1 MLSFV
6 AALSLASFDPSA
18 RLLNVPRHLTARMA
32 AATRRNGAASCA
44 TSAPGGGVRA
54 TPTAFG
60 GDPTGT
66 VDSTA
71 AVQKALQ
78 FCINA
83 SNHIPGK
90 FPVGAR
96 DAGGCTVDLEG
107 GEFLISEPLVIP
119 TYTSDIQIARGAL
132 IANPKSEVWA
142 QPHSVLLP
150 EGANAAP
157 ATQACSSSSF
167 PTNRSSQWCQNLE
180 PGAAGSAE
188 ECATQCC
195 SVAGCDV
202 WQWCPRGAPCYAT
215 TGNRSCWL
223 GAHFEAATCAAA
235 SSDSKSKGWLGGSR
249 VSPPTPAPGQWGGK
263 FMIQV
268 GGDVKCNHPQGSCN
282 EDVGFPQLFLDG
294 SHVAGGIQ
302 VNSVM
307 GTTIGPTT
315 YILNFTRVGIEINGG
330 HEVMITEVWLGETN
344 FDFVFNATAQ
354 IVPTATAIAMHS
366 NDHYIL
372 NTIVFSALIGLDNSG
387 AANMVSGLHVW
398 FPENQA
404 IGFGC
409 TAFMNTGGRNRY
421 DGCYIDGST
430 AVFVNPTDTTWIDGF
445 VLGGRGFELKGSTAS
460 NFVLTNTVFAGGVVL
475 ADPGMAATN
484 VWIGRNPEA
493 RQGSAA
499 TLSVTSA
506 TPTTIYTFDFCKVLV
521 FDTVEVVK
529 SAVFSNAVDATK
541 FPILSV
547 GPGAACPGGGATAK
561 KIVTV
566 HLSEAAAGTVTL
578 TVDSSIQSL

>member
-1 MLSFV
+1 MLFV
-6 AALSLASFDPSA
+6 DISSVALAAFDPST

-44 TSAPGGGVRA
+44 ATAPGGGLRA
-54 TPTAFG
+54 TPTAYG

-71 AVQKALQ
+71 AVQKALA

-119 TYTSDIQIARGAL
+119 TYTSDIEIGRGAL
-132 IANPKSEVWA
+132 VANPASEVWA

-150 EGANAAP
+150 EGANAAS
-157 ATQACSSSSF
+157 ACGASSF
-167 PTNRSSQWCQNLE
+167 PTSRASQWCQNLVR
-180 PGAAGSAE
+180 GYSTSAA
-188 ECATQCC
+188 ECATECC
-195 SVAGCDV
+195 SSSCEV
-202 WQWCPRGAPCYAT
+202 WQWCPPGVPCYAT
-215 TGNRSCWL
+215 TGNHSCWL
-223 GAHFEAATCAAA
+223 GAPYAAATCAAA
-235 SSDSKSKGWLGGSR
+235 TSDPKSIGWLGGSR
-249 VSPPTPAPGQWGGK
+249 VAPPTPAPGQWGGK

-302 VNSVM
+302 VNAVM

-315 YILNFTRVGIEINGG
+315 YILNFTRGIEINGG
-330 HEVMITEVWLGETN
+330 HEVMVTEVWLGETN

-372 NTIVFSALIGLDNSG
+372 NTIVFSALVGLYNGG

-404 IGFGC
+404 IAFGC
-409 TAFMNTGGRNRY
+409 TAFMNTGGKNRY

-430 AVFVNPTDTTWIDGF
+430 AVFVNPTDTTWLDGF
-445 VLGGRGFELKGSTAS
+445 VLGGRGFELQGRTAS
-460 NFVLTNTVFAGGVVL
+460 NFVLQNTVFSGGAVKV
-475 ADPGMAATN
+475 DPGMAAEN
-484 VWIGRNPEA
+484 VWIGQNPQA
-493 RQGSAA
+493 TQGSAA

-506 TPTTIYTFDFCKVLV
+506 TPAATYTFDFCKALV

-529 SAVFSNAVDATK
+529 SAVFSNGLDKTK
-541 FPILSV
+541 FPVLSV
-547 GPGAACPGGGATAK
+547 GPGAACPGSTTAK

-566 HLSEAAAGTVTL
+566 YLSEAAAGTVTL
-578 TVDSSIQSL
+578 AVDSSAQSL